1 MTFEDLGLSPE
12 ILAAVEKAGYREPTP
27 IQRQAIPIALQ
38 GRDLLGCA
46 QTGTGKTAAFV
57 LPMIDILSGGRA
69 KARMPRALIL
79 SPTRELAQ
87 QTMENFEI
95 YAAEVELTPALL
107 IGGSDMKK
115 QEQALNGNI
124 DVLIATPGRLLDMVE
139 RGHVLMMGV
148 KHLIIDEA
156 DRMLDMGF
164 IPDVDKIVERLP
176 PLRQTLMFSA
186 TMPREIRKLA
196 ERFLHN
202 PKEITVAP
210 PASPAETVEQVL
222 VAVANER
229 DKGKAL
235 RHLLEN
241 EPVTSAMIFSNR
253 KKDVDSLHRS
263 LKRYGYNCVRMQGDM
278 QQREREV
285 ALGAFKSGEAKIM
298 VCTDV
303 AGRGIDVFGVS
314 HVFCFDVPVSAED
327 YVHRIGRTGRAGHRG
342 HAFTFA
348 TPDDAKGLAAVTR
361 LIKRS
366 LPVVDIEGIKTA
378 EIPGF
383 TPGAANKP
391 REAAVEAA
399 PVEETAETPVPAE
412 EAKAD
417 APEEAAAEAAAPES
431 EATEE
436 SKPRRRRSRGRGKKA
451 AETKATETKD
461 EARPEPEEADD
472 DGADGEETAEEKAAA
487 ETKPARHSD
496 PRPEKTAAKGD
507 KRDPKDGRVAFGDT
521 DQVPAFLL
529 RSAFPNGVD
538 AR

>member
-12 ILAAVEKAGYREPTP
+12 ILAAVAKAGYREPTP

-57 LPMIDILSGGRA
+57 LPMIDILAGGRA

-95 YAAEVELTPALL
+95 YAADVELTPALL

-164 IPDVDKIVERLP
+164 IPDIEKIVERLP

-202 PKEITVAP
+202 PKEVTVAP

-235 RHLLEN
+235 RYLLEN

-278 QQREREV
+278 AQREREV
-285 ALGAFKSGEAKIM
+285 ALGAFKSGEAKII

-303 AGRGIDVFGVS
+303 AGRGIDVFGIS

-391 REAAVEAA
+391 REDAA
-399 PVEETAETPVPAE
+399 PAKEVEEAQAPAE
-412 EAKAD
+412 EAKAET
-417 APEEAAAEAAAPES
+417 PEQAAPEN
-431 EATEE
+431 EAADETKAAQEE
-436 SKPRRRRSRGRGKKA
+436 TKPRRRRSRGRGKKA
-451 AETKATETKD
+451 AEATETKA
-461 EARPEPEEADD
+461 ESKPEPAEAADD
-472 DGADGEETAEEKAAA
+472 DAVEDDTPEEKAAD
-487 ETKPARHSD
+487 ETRPARRSD
-496 PRPEKTAAKGD
+496 PRPEKAAAKND
-507 KRDPKDGRVAFGDT
+507 KREPKDGRVAFGDT

>member
-57 LPMIDILSGGRA
+57 LPMIDILAGGRA

-95 YAAEVELTPALL
+95 YAADVELTPALL

-164 IPDVDKIVERLP
+164 IPDIEKIVERLP

-202 PKEITVAP
+202 PKEVTVAP

-235 RHLLEN
+235 RYLLEH

-278 QQREREV
+278 AQREREV
-285 ALGAFKSGEAKIM
+285 ALGAFKSGEAKII

-303 AGRGIDVFGVS
+303 AGRGIDVFGIS

-366 LPVVDIEGIKTA
+366 LPVVDVEGIKTA

-391 REAAVEAA
+391 RGGAAVPVVPEVAPAEAA
-399 PVEETAETPVPAE
+399 AETPAQEVVAEATETAVPESVAAEVQSEAPAE
-412 EAKAD
+412 EAKA
-417 APEEAAAEAAAPES
+417 
-431 EATEE
+431 
-436 SKPRRRRSRGRGKKA
+436 PRRRRSRGHGKKA
-451 AETKATETKD
+451 AEAERTEP
-461 EARPEPEEADD
+461 EAAAEEAD
-472 DGADGEETAEEKAAA
+472 GASEDAAEAAA
-487 ETKPARHSD
+487 EAQKPARRSD
-496 PRPEKTAAKGD
+496 PRPEKTPARND
-507 KRDPKDGRVAFGDT
+507 KPASDGRVAFGDT

>member
-12 ILAAVEKAGYREPTP
+12 ILAAVAKAGYREPTP
-27 IQRQAIPIALQ
+27 IQRQSIPIALQ

-57 LPMIDILSGGRA
+57 LPMIDILAGGRA

-164 IPDVDKIVERLP
+164 IPDVEKIVERLP

-202 PKEITVAP
+202 PKEVTVAP

-222 VAVANER
+222 VAVGNER
-229 DKGKAL
+229 DKGRAL
-235 RHLLEN
+235 RHLLET

-303 AGRGIDVFGVS
+303 AGRGIDVFGIS

-383 TPGAANKP
+383 TPGVAKPKADAAAP
-391 REAAVEAA
+391 EAEKVDAADAAETVAA
-399 PVEETAETPVPAE
+399 PVETVEDAQDEAPREET
-412 EAKAD
+412 K
-417 APEEAAAEAAAPES
+417 S
-431 EATEE
+431 
-436 SKPRRRRSRGRGKKA
+436 PRRRRRRGKKA
-451 AETKATETKD
+451 AEAERD
-461 EARPEPEEADD
+461 APEADIEADAPEAAEDDAPEAEARTSE
-472 DGADGEETAEEKAAA
+472 
-487 ETKPARHSD
+487 KPARRSD
-496 PRPEKTAAKGD
+496 PRPEKATPRGDKNDKGD
-507 KRDPKDGRVAFGDT
+507 NKGRVAFGDT

-529 RSAFPNGVD
+529 RSAFPNGAD